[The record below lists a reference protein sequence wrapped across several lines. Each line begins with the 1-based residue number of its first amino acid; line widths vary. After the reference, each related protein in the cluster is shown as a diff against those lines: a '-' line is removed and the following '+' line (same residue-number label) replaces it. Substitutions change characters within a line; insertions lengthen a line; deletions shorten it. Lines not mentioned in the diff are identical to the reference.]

1 MNRLVLARTAALLA
15 AFLLAACGPSPA
27 KITVSLPEGQQG
39 PLRSRNARVTL
50 ETAVVDKKG
59 QALPEAKLK
68 WVSTAPEVASVEDG
82 VVRALRSGKTD
93 IVALGSRGV
102 RGALPLE
109 VAIPGAMDLRSGD
122 TDFLEE
128 GRSLPLT
135 VTLKNELGQRMKD
148 TEPEFSSSDPGVAR
162 MENGRILGV
171 SPGRATL
178 TVTVGPMSRRLNVRV
193 VRNDFARM
201 ALSETHVELQRKGQ
215 THVVRAQA
223 FNAKGLPI
231 DGVPF
236 SWFSSDWSVATVSDN
251 GEITAVGPGRSVVT
265 ATAGRRRAAAEIV
278 VKINEVA
285 TSR

>member
-15 AFLLAACGPSPA
+15 AVLLAACGPSPA
-27 KITVSLPEGQQG
+27 EITVSLPTGYEG
-39 PLRSRNARVTL
+39 PLRSRGQQLTL
-50 ETAVVDKKG
+50 NTLVVDKKG
-59 QALPEAKLK
+59 KVLPEAKLK
-68 WVSTAPEVASVEDG
+68 WVSTVPEVATVEEG
-82 VVRALRSGKTD
+82 VVRAVRSGKTD

-148 TEPEFSSSDPGVAR
+148 TAPEFSSSDPDVAR
-162 MENGRILGV
+162 VENGRILGV

-193 VRNDFARM
+193 VRNDFVRM
-201 ALSETHVELQRKGQ
+201 ALSETHVAMERKGQ

-236 SWFSSDWSVATVSDN
+236 SWFSSDWSVATVDDH
-251 GEITAVGPGRSVVT
+251 GVITAVGPGRSVVT
-265 ATAGRRRAAAEIV
+265 ATAGRKRAATEVV
-278 VKINEVA
+278 VKASEVA

>member
-15 AFLLAACGPSPA
+15 AVLLAACGPSPD
-27 KITVSLPEGQQG
+27 KITLSLPAEQQG
-39 PLRSRNARVTL
+39 PLRSRGQQLTLTAR
-50 ETAVVDKKG
+50 VVDKKG
-59 QALPEAKLK
+59 QPLPGAKLK

-82 VVRALRSGKTD
+82 VVRALRSGKTE
-93 IVALGSRGV
+93 IVALGGRGV

-135 VTLKNELGQRMKD
+135 VSLKNELGQRMKG
-148 TEPEFSSSDPGVAR
+148 TEPEFGSSDPAVAR
-162 MENGRILGV
+162 VENGRILGV
-171 SPGRATL
+171 SPGQATL
-178 TVTVGPMSRRLNVRV
+178 TVTVGPMSRRLHVRV
-193 VRNDFARM
+193 VRNDFVRM
-201 ALSETHVELQRKGQ
+201 ALTETHVAMERKGQ
-215 THVVRAQA
+215 RHVVRAQA

-236 SWFSSDWSVATVSDN
+236 SWFSSDWSVATVDEH
-251 GEITAVGPGRSVVT
+251 GVITAVGPGRSVVT
-265 ATAGRRRAAAEIV
+265 ATAGRRRAAAEVV
-278 VKINEVA
+278 VKMPEVA